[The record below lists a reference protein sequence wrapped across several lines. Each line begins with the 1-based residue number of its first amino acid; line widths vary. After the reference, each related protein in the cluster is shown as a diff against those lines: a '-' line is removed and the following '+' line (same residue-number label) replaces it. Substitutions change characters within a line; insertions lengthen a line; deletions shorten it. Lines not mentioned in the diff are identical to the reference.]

1 MNRIPTRARLFPL
14 AALAILAAAACGKEG
29 DDANAGAPPTDTAA
43 MPAPPPA
50 PEAAASGVTDPQI
63 AGIVVGANAIDIE
76 AGELAKEKGENAKVK
91 EFAQRMIT
99 DHTAVNQQASDLA
112 GRLGVTPEESP
123 TSRQLRQG
131 ADQNMANLRGL
142 SGAAFDRA
150 YIDHEVEYHQ
160 AVLSAIDETLIPG
173 AQNAELRDLLTKT
186 RPAIQAHLD
195 HAKQIQSELGS

>member
-1 MNRIPTRARLFPL
+1 
-14 AALAILAAAACGKEG
+14 
-29 DDANAGAPPTDTAA
+29 

-50 PEAAASGVTDPQI
+50 PEAAAPGVTDPQI

-76 AGELAKEKGENAKVK
+76 AGELAKEKGENAKVR

-160 AVLSAIDETLIPG
+160 TVLSAIDETLIPG
-173 AQNAELRDLLTKT
+173 AQNAELRDLLTRT

-195 HAKQIQSELGS
+195 HAKQIQAELGS

>member
-1 MNRIPTRARLFPL
+1 MNRIPTRLLSL
-14 AALAILAAAACGKEG
+14 AALAVLAAAACARDG
-29 DDANAGAPPTDTAA
+29 DDANAGTPPTDTAA
-43 MPAPPPA
+43 LPAPPPA
-50 PEAAASGVTDPQI
+50 PEAAAPAVTDPQI
-63 AGIVVGANAIDIE
+63 AGIVVGANGIDVE
-76 AGELAKEKGENAKVK
+76 AGQLAQEKGESQQVK
-91 EFAQRMIT
+91 DFAQRMIT

-131 ADQNMANLRGL
+131 ADENMANLRGL

-160 AVLSAIDETLIPG
+160 AVLSALDETLIPS
-173 AQNAELRDLLTKT
+173 AQNAELKDLLTKT

>member
-1 MNRIPTRARLFPL
+1 MNRFPTRAGLLPL
-14 AALAILAAAACGKEG
+14 AALALLAAAACGKEG
-29 DDANAGAPPTDTAA
+29 DDANAGAPATDTAA

-50 PEAAASGVTDPQI
+50 PEAAAPGVTDPQI

-76 AGELAKEKGENAKVK
+76 AGQLAQEKGENPKVK

-123 TSRQLRQG
+123 PSRQLRQG

-160 AVLSAIDETLIPG
+160 TVLSAIDETLIPG

>member
-1 MNRIPTRARLFPL
+1 MNRISTRLLPL
-14 AALAILAAAACGKEG
+14 AALALLAAAACGKDG
-29 DDANAGAPPTDTAA
+29 DDADAGAPPTDTAA

-50 PEAAASGVTDPQI
+50 PEAAAPGVTDPQI

-76 AGELAKEKGENAKVK
+76 AGELAKEKGENAKVR

-160 AVLSAIDETLIPG
+160 TVLSAIDETLIPG
-173 AQNAELRDLLTKT
+173 AQNAELRDLLTRT

-195 HAKQIQSELGS
+195 HAKQIQAELGS